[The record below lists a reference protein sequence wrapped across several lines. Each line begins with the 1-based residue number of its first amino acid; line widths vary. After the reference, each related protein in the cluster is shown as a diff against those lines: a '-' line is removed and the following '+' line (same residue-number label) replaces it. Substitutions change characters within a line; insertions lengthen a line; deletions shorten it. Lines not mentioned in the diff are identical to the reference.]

1 MAVSGK
7 KRRTRRPPRNLSGRK
22 KTGMPADQALTR
34 LVLLRHGQSIWNHEG
49 RFTGWSDV
57 ALSARG
63 EAEAKKAGSVLKQCG
78 FTFDVC
84 FTSELKRAQH
94 TLSLIQSVIQ
104 LNHLPVYQDWR
115 LNERHYGAL
124 EGLRR
129 LEAIWQFGIWPILD
143 CQLCFDA
150 TPPLLTTEDP
160 RAPAN
165 QMRYASIDRT
175 RLPLAESLSQTLH
188 RVQPL
193 WHDKILPEIRQGK
206 RLLIVSHKNLLRTLV
221 MQLDGLTPSQA
232 MRLPFATGKPLCYE
246 LNAQLKPVRRYYLD
260 SSAESAGII

>member
-1 MAVSGK
+1 MS
-7 KRRTRRPPRNLSGRK
+7 T
-22 KTGMPADQALTR
+22 DQALTR

-57 ALSARG
+57 ALSVRG
-63 EAEAKKAGSVLKQCG
+63 EAEAKQAGSILKQCG

-94 TLSLIQSVIQ
+94 TLALIQSAMQ
-104 LNHLPVYQDWR
+104 LDQLPVYRDWR

-129 LEAIWQFGIWPILD
+129 LEAVRKFGIWPILG
-143 CQLCFDA
+143 CQLRSDA
-150 TPPLLTTEDP
+150 IPPMLTTEDP

-165 QMRYASIDRT
+165 QMRYASIDRAC
-175 RLPLAESLSQTLH
+175 LPLAESLLQTMN

-193 WHDKILPEIRQGK
+193 WRDTILPEIRQGK
-206 RLLIVSHKNLLRTLV
+206 RLLIVSHKNLLKTLV
-221 MQLDGLTPSQA
+221 MQLEGLTPWQA
-232 MRLPFATGKPLCYE
+232 IRLPITTGKPLCYE
-246 LNAQLKPVRRYYLD
+246 LDIQLKPIRRYYLTAPD
-260 SSAESAGII
+260 SQSFRTQR

>member
-1 MAVSGK
+1 
-7 KRRTRRPPRNLSGRK
+7 
-22 KTGMPADQALTR
+22 MPTDQALTR

-63 EAEAKKAGSVLKQCG
+63 EVEARQAGIILKQCG
-78 FTFDVC
+78 FTFDAC

-94 TLSLIQSVIQ
+94 TLALIQSVMQ
-104 LNHLPVYQDWR
+104 LNQLPVYQDWR

-129 LEAIWQFGIWPILD
+129 LEAVWQFGIWPILD
-143 CQLCFDA
+143 CQLRSGA
-150 TPPLLTTEDP
+150 TPPLLATEDP

-165 QMRYASIDRT
+165 QMRYAFIDPEY
-175 RLPLAESLSQTLH
+175 LPLAESLDQTMN

-193 WHDKILPEIRQGK
+193 WHNTILPEIRQGK
-206 RLLIVSHKNLLRTLV
+206 RLLIVSHKNLLKTL
-221 MQLDGLTPSQA
+221 MMLLEELTPWQA
-232 MRLPFATGKPLCYE
+232 MRLPISTGKPLCYE
-246 LNAQLKPVRRYYLD
+246 LDIQLKPIRRYYLIAPN
-260 SSAESAGII
+260 SQSI

>member
-1 MAVSGK
+1 MSG
-7 KRRTRRPPRNLSGRK
+7 
-22 KTGMPADQALTR
+22 DQVLTR

-63 EAEAKKAGSVLKQCG
+63 ETEAKQAGNILKHCG
-78 FTFDVC
+78 FTFDAC

-94 TLSLIQSVIQ
+94 TLALIQSVMQ
-104 LNHLPVYQDWR
+104 LDQLKIYQDWR

-129 LEAIWQFGIWPILD
+129 LEAVRKFGIWPILD
-143 CQLCFDA
+143 CQLRSHA
-150 TPPLLTTEDP
+150 VPPLLTAGDP

-165 QMRYASIDRT
+165 QARYASIERT
-175 RLPLAESLSQTLH
+175 SLPLAESLLQALN

-193 WHDKILPEIRQGK
+193 WQDIILPEMRQGK
-206 RLLIVSHKNLLRTLV
+206 QLLIISHKNLLKTLA
-221 MQLDGLTPSQA
+221 MQLEELTSWQA
-232 MRLPFATGKPLCYE
+232 MRLHIATGKPLCYD
-246 LNAQLKPVRRYYLD
+246 LNDQLKPIRRYYLTTLDPD
-260 SSAESAGII
+260 SQSSRK